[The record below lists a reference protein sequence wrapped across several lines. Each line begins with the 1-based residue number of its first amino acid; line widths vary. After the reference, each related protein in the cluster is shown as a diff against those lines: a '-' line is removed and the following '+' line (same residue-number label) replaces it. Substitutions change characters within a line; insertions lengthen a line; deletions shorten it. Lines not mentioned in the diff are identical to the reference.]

1 MKEKTL
7 NGFLLLIPFLLIR
20 FLLLSILNKEAV
32 GRAAY
37 FAPMQGRE
45 RTAYWIYQISN
56 VGIFAGLF
64 FLNVPIDFSMPF
76 YLGIFLYSLGLFL
89 CAAAMVSFSSPDR
102 SGFSK
107 NGIYRFSRNPMY
119 LAYFICFLGMC
130 FLTRSLILLGIVLI
144 FQFSGHWI
152 ILAEE
157 RWCIEKFG
165 EEYIEYMKQVRRYI

>member
-1 MKEKTL
+1 M

-20 FLLLSILNKEAV
+20 FLLLSILDKEAV

-37 FAPMQGRE
+37 FAPMQGKE

-64 FLNVPIDFSMPF
+64 FLNVLIDFSIQF
-76 YLGIFLYSLGLFL
+76 YMGIFLYSLGLLL
-89 CAAAMVSFSSPDR
+89 CAAAMVSFSSPDH
-102 SGFSK
+102 SGFNK
-107 NGIYRFSRNPMY
+107 NGIYRLSRNPMY

-130 FLTRSLILLGIVLI
+130 LLTRSLTLLGIVLI
-144 FQFSGHWI
+144 FQVSAHWI

-157 RWCIEKFG
+157 RWCIERFG
-165 EEYIEYMKQVRRYI
+165 EEYIEYMNQVRRYI